1 MEINNMALDSKNLSI
16 PTGAWTPDDEA
27 EAMKEGWLLAAFE
40 PDKELVV
47 VKFDESNIFETD
59 KDASDYVRLIPSSL
73 HNKARAAMGH
83 PQIPLDEN
91 APMNCGD
98 QMDIVVS
105 NIAAQTLKDQTL
117 KDQILHANNALSI
130 LITKAMPI
138 SKDITLDDQVNI
150 KALIIAMQSDQ
161 YKELLNPSFT
171 SLPELIY
178 TYQYY
183 INSDKDFRTMDT
195 HSACVQSL
203 SELSWST
210 YYLSNDSN
218 KLSFINDHRQS
229 KQKDFEEALS
239 NFLHIILVLGVLTDT
254 NPLKRMYKN
263 AYDRTLQWVEDHSA
277 NYNMQFDQQHT
288 PKPNIIKSI
297 I

>member
-1 MEINNMALDSKNLSI
+1 MEINNMTLDSKKLSI

-27 EAMKEGWLLAAFE
+27 AAMKEGWLLAAFE

-105 NIAAQTLKDQTL
+105 NIAAQTLKD
-117 KDQILHANNALSI
+117 KILNANDALST

-138 SKDITLDDQVNI
+138 SKDITLDDQANI
-150 KALIIAMQSDQ
+150 KALIIAMQADT

-183 INSDKDFRTMDT
+183 INSDRDFRTMDT
-195 HSACVQSL
+195 YNACVQSL
-203 SELSWST
+203 GTLAWST
-210 YYLSNDSN
+210 YDLSNDSN
-218 KLSFINDHRQS
+218 KLSFINEPQQY

-239 NFLHIILVLGVLTDT
+239 KFLHIILVLGVLTNT

-277 NYNMQFDQQHT
+277 NYTMQPDQQHT